1 MNTKLLENETL
12 IREGNATY
20 FNSRLGA
27 LGSSAGG
34 KIYLT
39 NQRLLFEGH
48 GFNVGR
54 EAVVLYINDIINC
67 NTGFPNT
74 LTVLNN
80 RNEEFKFSVSKKK
93 DWQSDITKLLWG
105 EDYVK
110 KS

>member
-12 IREGNATY
+12 IREGSATY
-20 FNSRLGA
+20 FNSRLG
-27 LGSSAGG
+27 G
-34 KIYLT
+34 KLYLT

-48 GFNVGR
+48 GFNIGR

-67 NTGFPNT
+67 STGFPNT

-80 RNEEFKFSVSKKK
+80 RNEEYKFSVSKKK

-105 EDYVK
+105 DDYVK